1 MEEKV
6 SKQHYQLPNS
16 MEESNLTPK
25 DQLIYLAIKSFD
37 GKGGCCPSLQKIAER
52 AGASINTIRNSIE
65 RLKEKNYITTTK
77 KGRGVEY
84 HFNEYNKFEPFSPE
98 FLKKEDISFTTK
110 SYLVAS
116 QQYMFKD
123 VEGIGKISYPNTE
136 LANKINMPESTI
148 RKCNRELADKN
159 YLTIVKN
166 DSRDLETGCKTDT
179 KIFNLRELDQAIIWI
194 LKNHEDRIN
203 ENTDRI
209 ERLENAFKEQT
220 KELESYKKLTKKLLE
235 ERNIEQPT
243 FTI

>member
-1 MEEKV
+1 MEEKI

-16 MEESNLTPK
+16 MEENNLTPK

-37 GKGGCCPSLQKIAER
+37 GKGGCYPSLQKIAEVS
-52 AGASINTIRNSIE
+52 GTSIPTVRSSIE
-65 RLKEKNYITTTK
+65 RLKDAYYITTTK

-98 FLKKEDISFTTK
+98 FLERKDISPATK
-110 SYLVAS
+110 AYLVAS

-123 VEGIGKISYPNTE
+123 IEGIGKISYPNTE
-136 LANKINMPESTI
+136 LASKLNISEATVRRCNK
-148 RKCNRELADKN
+148 ELSDKN

-203 ENTDRI
+203 DNTDRI